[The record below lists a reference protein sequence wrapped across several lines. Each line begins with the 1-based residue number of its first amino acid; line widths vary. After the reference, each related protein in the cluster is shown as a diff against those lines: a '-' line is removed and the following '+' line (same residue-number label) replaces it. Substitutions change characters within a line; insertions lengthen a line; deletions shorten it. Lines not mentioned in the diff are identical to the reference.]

1 MITGHNTDV
10 QHNEIV
16 FHVQTEDKGVS
27 NPFIESLVYVK
38 GQILGARRV
47 AYADLLTDGKG
58 EKEIINLM
66 DQQHR
71 QIIAAIKAGKFDA
84 KLEALTGGQVPKV
97 PSGTV
102 SVVPDA
108 PGSSQVQPP
117 DDDLAIDSSRT
128 LDQVILDYLTS
139 EADQEQLLLMV
150 DGDDNLSA
158 GQQAG
163 LAVQTR
169 SSKSG
174 VAISNATVE
183 VRMISTN
190 MEPRTL
196 ATGETDAEGAL
207 HLEFKIPVYQ
217 DGAAALIIVAD
228 STIGAAEIK
237 HLL

>member
-1 MITGHNTDV
+1 
-10 QHNEIV
+10 
-16 FHVQTEDKGVS
+16 
-27 NPFIESLVYVK
+27 
-38 GQILGARRV
+38 V
-47 AYADLLTDGKG
+47 AYADLLAEGKG
-58 EKEIINLM
+58 EKEIISLM
-66 DQQHR
+66 EQQHR
-71 QIIAAIKAGKFDA
+71 QVIAAIKAGKFDA
-84 KLEALTGGQVPKV
+84 KFEALTGSQPVQP

-102 SVVPDA
+102 SVIPEP

-117 DDDLAIDSSRT
+117 DQDLSVDSSRT

-150 DGDDNLSA
+150 DGDDDLSPGQSA
-158 GQQAG
+158 G
-163 LAVQTR
+163 LTVQTR

-174 VAISNATVE
+174 DAVASASVA

-196 ATGETDAEGAL
+196 ATGTTDGGGTL
-207 HLEFKIPVYQ
+207 HLDFTIPVYQ

-228 STIGAAEIK
+228 STIGTAEIK